1 MNKQKQEVTNKLIHL
16 KNNMILPKEAIITQE
31 IKIEQEEKK
40 FGNIILAM
48 EVVED
53 KFHKV
58 LYTGEDVKYLQDKV
72 IRVKE
77 NMGEKLD
84 IDFKEYM
91 YFPYGESSYY
101 YIKD

>member
-1 MNKQKQEVTNKLIHL
+1 
-16 KNNMILPKEAIITQE
+16 MILPKEAIITQE
-31 IKIEQEEKK
+31 IKVETEEKK
-40 FGNIILAM
+40 IGSIILAA

-53 KFHKV
+53 KFHQV
-58 LYTGEDVKYLQDKV
+58 MYTGEDVKHLQDKI

-84 IDFKEYM
+84 IDFKEYL

>member
-1 MNKQKQEVTNKLIHL
+1 
-16 KNNMILPKEAIITQE
+16 MILPKEAIITQE
-31 IKIEQEEKK
+31 VKAEQEEKK
-40 FGNIILAM
+40 VGNIILAM

-58 LYTGEDVKYLQDKV
+58 IYTGENVKNLQDKV

>member
-1 MNKQKQEVTNKLIHL
+1 
-16 KNNMILPKEAIITQE
+16 MILPKEAIITKE
-31 IKIEQEEKK
+31 IKVEVEEKK
-40 FGNIILAM
+40 FGNIILAT

-53 KFHKV
+53 KFHQV
-58 LYTGEDVKYLQDKV
+58 IHTGEDVKHLQDKI

-84 IDFKEYM
+84 IDFKEYL

>member
-1 MNKQKQEVTNKLIHL
+1 
-16 KNNMILPKEAIITQE
+16 MILPKEAIITKE
-31 IKIEQEEKK
+31 IKVKVEEKK
-40 FGNIILAM
+40 FGNIILAT

-53 KFHKV
+53 KFHQV
-58 LYTGEDVKYLQDKV
+58 IYTGEDVKHLQDKI

-84 IDFKEYM
+84 IDFKEYL

>member
-1 MNKQKQEVTNKLIHL
+1 
-16 KNNMILPKEAIITQE
+16 MILPKEAIITKE
-31 IKIEQEEKK
+31 IKVETEEKK
-40 FGNIILAM
+40 FGNIILAT

-53 KFHKV
+53 KFHQV
-58 LYTGEDVKYLQDKV
+58 IYTGEDVKHLQDKI

-84 IDFKEYM
+84 IDFKEYL

>member
-1 MNKQKQEVTNKLIHL
+1 
-16 KNNMILPKEAIITQE
+16 MILPKEAIITKE
-31 IKIEQEEKK
+31 IKVETEEKK
-40 FGNIILAM
+40 FGNIILAT

-53 KFHKV
+53 KFHQV
-58 LYTGEDVKYLQDKV
+58 IHTGEDVKYLQDKI

-84 IDFKEYM
+84 IDFKEYL

>member
-1 MNKQKQEVTNKLIHL
+1 
-16 KNNMILPKEAIITQE
+16 MILPKEAIITKE
-31 IKIEQEEKK
+31 IKVEVEEKK
-40 FGNIILAM
+40 FGNIILAT

-53 KFHKV
+53 KFHQV
-58 LYTGEDVKYLQDKV
+58 IYTGEEVKHLQDKI

-84 IDFKEYM
+84 IDFKEYL

>member
-1 MNKQKQEVTNKLIHL
+1 
-16 KNNMILPKEAIITQE
+16 MILPKEAIITQE
-31 IKIEQEEKK
+31 VKVEQEEKK
-40 FGNIILAM
+40 VGNIILAM

-53 KFHKV
+53 KFHQV
-58 LYTGEDVKYLQDKV
+58 IHTGEDVKHLQDKI

-84 IDFKEYM
+84 IDFKEYL

>member
-1 MNKQKQEVTNKLIHL
+1 
-16 KNNMILPKEAIITQE
+16 MILPKEAIITQE
-31 IKIEQEEKK
+31 IKVETEEKK
-40 FGNIILAM
+40 IGSIILAA

-53 KFHKV
+53 KFHQV
-58 LYTGEDVKYLQDKV
+58 MYTGEDVKHLQDKI

-84 IDFKEYM
+84 IDFKEHM
-91 YFPYGESSYY
+91 FFPYGESSYY

>member
-1 MNKQKQEVTNKLIHL
+1 
-16 KNNMILPKEAIITQE
+16 MILPKEAIITKE
-31 IKIEQEEKK
+31 IKVEVEERK
-40 FGNIILAM
+40 FGNIILAT

-53 KFHKV
+53 KFHQV
-58 LYTGEDVKYLQDKV
+58 IYTGEEVKHQQDKI

-84 IDFKEYM
+84 IDFKEYL

>member
-1 MNKQKQEVTNKLIHL
+1 
-16 KNNMILPKEAIITQE
+16 MILPKEAIITKE
-31 IKIEQEEKK
+31 IKVKVEEKK
-40 FGNIILAM
+40 FGNIILAT

-53 KFHKV
+53 KFHQV
-58 LYTGEDVKYLQDKV
+58 TYTGEDVKHLQDKI

-84 IDFKEYM
+84 IDFKEYL